1 MQPAA
6 SRRSLSIRS
15 ARLTILACLATPII
29 VGLLGV
35 FLPAFGYFPA
45 LGGHR
50 LNLGP
55 ATMFLATPGLGRA
68 TLTALAVGLAATALS
83 LFLAFALLAAA
94 GSWLRRSGL
103 QRLMGP
109 LIAVPHSAMAIG
121 ILFLLAPSGWLMRL
135 ISPEL
140 TGFIRP
146 PMVALVPD
154 QNGVALTFALLA
166 KEIPFILLVSLSAI
180 STLPTQKIRHV
191 GTSLGYSTV
200 TSWWLLILPLVY
212 RQIRLPLFAV
222 LIFSLSV
229 VDMTV
234 LLGPSLPPTLA
245 VLVVEGFQD
254 ADLAR
259 RFPASFGALMQIIVT
274 GIAVVIWVAGEKL
287 VSRLF
292 AKLRRTGLR
301 LRIPRLLSLAMAVLA
316 ATPLFAGTAGLL
328 AAALW
333 SFAAGWFFPAAF
345 PSALTLQNWER
356 IDMLLPALLAS
367 LVVAVISSL
376 TAICI
381 VILIIQTSRGRR
393 MSVPLQLAIYAPL
406 LLPQISFVLGLQM
419 GLTFLHLDGS
429 WAAMIWLHTIFILPY
444 CWLIISPAATA
455 LDSRYDRV
463 AASLGQSRWSRFFGI
478 FLPLISPSL
487 ITAIFVGISVS
498 IALYLPSLFAGA
510 GRITTVTLEAV
521 ALASGGS
528 RQMAGVATMLQLII
542 PVMAFVVLHGWQRW
556 RFGRFAGM
564 QGGINT

>member
-1 MQPAA
+1 
-6 SRRSLSIRS
+6 
-15 ARLTILACLATPII
+15 
-29 VGLLGV
+29 
-35 FLPAFGYFPA
+35 
-45 LGGHR
+45 
-50 LNLGP
+50 
-55 ATMFLATPGLGRA
+55 
-68 TLTALAVGLAATALS
+68 
-83 LFLAFALLAAA
+83 
-94 GSWLRRSGL
+94 
-103 QRLMGP
+103 
-109 LIAVPHSAMAIG
+109 
-121 ILFLLAPSGWLMRL
+121 
-135 ISPEL
+135 
-140 TGFIRP
+140 
-146 PMVALVPD
+146 
-154 QNGVALTFALLA
+154 
-166 KEIPFILLVSLSAI
+166 
-180 STLPTQKIRHV
+180 
-191 GTSLGYSTV
+191 
-200 TSWWLLILPLVY
+200 
-212 RQIRLPLFAV
+212 
-222 LIFSLSV
+222 
-229 VDMTV
+229 
-234 LLGPSLPPTLA
+234 
-245 VLVVEGFQD
+245 
-254 ADLAR
+254 
-259 RFPASFGALMQIIVT
+259 
-274 GIAVVIWVAGEKL
+274 
-287 VSRLF
+287 
-292 AKLRRTGLR
+292 
-301 LRIPRLLSLAMAVLA
+301 
-316 ATPLFAGTAGLL
+316 
-328 AAALW
+328 
-333 SFAAGWFFPAAF
+333 
-345 PSALTLQNWER
+345 
-356 IDMLLPALLAS
+356 MLLPALLAS

-463 AASLGQSRWSRFFGI
+463 AASLGQSRWSRFFAI